1 MKYFEPLI
9 TNFYKENQT
18 DLLTYSIVV
27 LTYLSFQGIAMPNV
41 YGKLFEKFESTKTFP
56 NIFDFKKNFQEG
68 NIGFVLII
76 LIILWLIVLGGDAV
90 KNYYESIL
98 VPEYLAFIREIIYS
112 KTIETYKV
120 DYGEMKT
127 GDYLSR
133 VMELSRNFKDLF
145 QQIIGNFVPD
155 FTIATIMV
163 FYLLYMN
170 KSIGLVILT
179 GYILCIIIQLI
190 AGKKLIDLVSKKE
203 NFFNGELSEN
213 LQDSLDNLMNVYIN
227 NESDNQI
234 QKNTDLEEENKEKM
248 KEIMNI
254 ESKVIHITHFI
265 TLLTYMICLF
275 VLYNLVKTS
284 SISGKQA
291 IVIVL
296 ILGEFLNNF
305 MYALRTFIHQIV
317 YKMGIIQGSK
327 DFMDKIFTEKPNG
340 TKRDIITKG
349 KIQYKDI
356 KYRYDKSKEEFLF
369 NKFNLTIDGGKKYAL
384 IGRAGTGK
392 TTIMKMLIGLH
403 KIEDGAIYIDDININ
418 DVDVDYLRE
427 NINYVNQQ
435 TKLFNEPII
444 DNIMY
449 GNDHITK
456 EQVKEKMK
464 KYDLYEIY
472 SEIASGIE
480 GNAGVQGGNLSL
492 GMQKVTMLMR
502 GIMKPSKIVILD
514 EPLAGLDVNTKS
526 RVINLILN
534 ECKDK
539 TVIIITHDHEI
550 VPYLDDVIDLN
561 QLEK

>member
-18 DLLTYSIVV
+18 DLLTYTIVV

-68 NIGFVLII
+68 NIGFILII

-112 KTIETYKV
+112 KTIETFKV
-120 DYGEMKT
+120 DYSEMKT

-133 VMELSRNFKDLF
+133 VMELARNFKDLF

-163 FYLLYMN
+163 FYLLYIN

-179 GYILCIIIQLI
+179 GYVLCIIIQII

-227 NESDNQI
+227 NESDNQV

-254 ESKVIHITHFI
+254 ESMVIHITHFI

-275 VLYNLVKTS
+275 VLYNLVKNGS
-284 SISGKQA
+284 VSGKQA

-317 YKMGIIQGSK
+317 YKMGIIHGSK
-327 DFMDKIFTEKPNG
+327 DFMDKIFTEKPKG

-356 KYRYDKSKEEFLF
+356 KYRYDKSKEDYLF

-403 KIEDGAIYIDDININ
+403 KIEDGAIFIDDININ

-456 EQVKEKMK
+456 EQVKEKMN

-480 GNAGVQGGNLSL
+480 GSAGVQGGNLSL

>member
-41 YGKLFEKFESTKTFP
+41 YGKLFEKLESTKTFP

-163 FYLLYMN
+163 FYLLYIN

-327 DFMDKIFTEKPNG
+327 DFMEKIFTEKPNG
-340 TKRDIITKG
+340 TKRDMITKG

-403 KIEDGAIYIDDININ
+403 KIEDGAIYIDDVNIN

-502 GIMKPSKIVILD
+502 GIMKSSKIVILD

-534 ECKDK
+534 ECNDK

>member
-112 KTIETYKV
+112 KTVETFKV
-120 DYGEMKT
+120 DYSEMKT

-327 DFMDKIFTEKPNG
+327 DFMEKIFTEKPNG
-340 TKRDIITKG
+340 TKRDMITKG

>member
-1 MKYFEPLI
+1 
-9 TNFYKENQT
+9 
-18 DLLTYSIVV
+18 
-27 LTYLSFQGIAMPNV
+27 
-41 YGKLFEKFESTKTFP
+41 
-56 NIFDFKKNFQEG
+56 
-68 NIGFVLII
+68 
-76 LIILWLIVLGGDAV
+76 
-90 KNYYESIL
+90 
-98 VPEYLAFIREIIYS
+98 
-112 KTIETYKV
+112 
-120 DYGEMKT
+120 
-127 GDYLSR
+127 
-133 VMELSRNFKDLF
+133 
-145 QQIIGNFVPD
+145 
-155 FTIATIMV
+155 
-163 FYLLYMN
+163 
-170 KSIGLVILT
+170 
-179 GYILCIIIQLI
+179 
-190 AGKKLIDLVSKKE
+190 
-203 NFFNGELSEN
+203 
-213 LQDSLDNLMNVYIN
+213 
-227 NESDNQI
+227 
-234 QKNTDLEEENKEKM
+234 
-248 KEIMNI
+248 
-254 ESKVIHITHFI
+254 
-265 TLLTYMICLF
+265 
-275 VLYNLVKTS
+275 
-284 SISGKQA
+284 
-291 IVIVL
+291 
-296 ILGEFLNNF
+296 
-305 MYALRTFIHQIV
+305 
-317 YKMGIIQGSK
+317 MGIIQGSK
-327 DFMDKIFTEKPNG
+327 DFMEKIFTEKPNG
-340 TKRDIITKG
+340 SKRDIITKG

-369 NKFNLTIDGGKKYAL
+369 NEFNLTIDGGKKYAL

-403 KIEDGAIYIDDININ
+403 KIEDGAIYIDDVNIK

-480 GNAGVQGGNLSL
+480 GSAGVQGGNLSL

-561 QLEK
+561 QIEK

>member
-18 DLLTYSIVV
+18 DLLTYAIVV

-56 NIFDFKKNFQEG
+56 NIFDLKKNYQEG

-76 LIILWLIVLGGDAV
+76 LIILWLIVLGGDAI

-163 FYLLYMN
+163 FYLLYIN

-213 LQDSLDNLMNVYIN
+213 LQDSLDNLVNVYIN

-254 ESKVIHITHFI
+254 ESKVVHITHFI

-327 DFMDKIFTEKPNG
+327 DFMEKIFTEKPNG
-340 TKRDIITKG
+340 TKRDMITKG

-369 NKFNLTIDGGKKYAL
+369 TKFNLTIDGGKKYAL

-403 KIEDGAIYIDDININ
+403 KIEDGAIYIDDVNIN

-480 GNAGVQGGNLSL
+480 GSAGVQGGNLSL

-534 ECKDK
+534 ECNDK

>member
-18 DLLTYSIVV
+18 DLLTYTIVV
-27 LTYLSFQGIAMPNV
+27 LTYLSFKGIAMPNV

-56 NIFDFKKNFQEG
+56 NIFDFKKNFQEK
-68 NIGFVLII
+68 NIGFILII

-254 ESKVIHITHFI
+254 ESKVVRITHFI

-275 VLYNLVKTS
+275 VLYNLVKNG

-296 ILGEFLNNF
+296 ILGEFLSNF

-317 YKMGIIQGSK
+317 YKMGIIHGSK
-327 DFMDKIFTEKPNG
+327 DFMDKIFTEKPKG
-340 TKRDIITKG
+340 TKRDTITAG

-403 KIEDGAIYIDDININ
+403 KIEDGAIYIDDVNIN
-418 DVDVDYLRE
+418 DADVDYLRE

-449 GNDHITK
+449 GNDHVTK

-534 ECKDK
+534 ECKNK

>member
-18 DLLTYSIVV
+18 DLLTYAIVV

-76 LIILWLIVLGGDAV
+76 LIILWLIVLGGDAI

-163 FYLLYMN
+163 FYLLYIN

-327 DFMDKIFTEKPNG
+327 DFMEKIFTEKPNG
-340 TKRDIITKG
+340 TKRDMITKG

-369 NKFNLTIDGGKKYAL
+369 TKFNLTIDGGKKYAL

-403 KIEDGAIYIDDININ
+403 KIEDGAIYIDDVNIN

>member
-163 FYLLYMN
+163 FYLLYIN

-254 ESKVIHITHFI
+254 ESMVIHITHFI

-327 DFMDKIFTEKPNG
+327 DFMEKIFTEKPNG

-403 KIEDGAIYIDDININ
+403 KIEDGAIYIDDVNIN

-449 GNDHITK
+449 GNDHVTK

>member
-18 DLLTYSIVV
+18 DLLTYTIVV
-27 LTYLSFQGIAMPNV
+27 LTYLSFKGIAMPNV

-254 ESKVIHITHFI
+254 ESKVVRITHFI

-275 VLYNLVKTS
+275 VLYNLVKNG

-296 ILGEFLNNF
+296 ILGEFLSNF
-305 MYALRTFIHQIV
+305 LYAFRSFIHQIV
-317 YKMGIIQGSK
+317 YKMGIIHGSK
-327 DFMDKIFTEKPNG
+327 DFMDKIFTEKPKG
-340 TKRDIITKG
+340 TKRDTITAG

-403 KIEDGAIYIDDININ
+403 KIEDGAIYIDDVNIN
-418 DVDVDYLRE
+418 DADVDYLRE

-449 GNDHITK
+449 GNDHVTK

-534 ECKDK
+534 ECKNK

>member
-163 FYLLYMN
+163 FYLLYIN

-254 ESKVIHITHFI
+254 ESKVVHITHFI

-327 DFMDKIFTEKPNG
+327 DFMEKIFTEKPNG

-403 KIEDGAIYIDDININ
+403 KIEDGAIYIDDVNIN

-449 GNDHITK
+449 GNDHVTK

>member
-163 FYLLYMN
+163 FYLLYIN

-254 ESKVIHITHFI
+254 ESKVVHITHFI

-403 KIEDGAIYIDDININ
+403 KIEDGAIYIDDVNIN

-449 GNDHITK
+449 GNDHVTK

>member
-27 LTYLSFQGIAMPNV
+27 LIYLSFQGIAMPNV

-56 NIFDFKKNFQEG
+56 NIFDFKKNFQEK
-68 NIGFVLII
+68 NIGFILII

-112 KTIETYKV
+112 KTVETYKV

-179 GYILCIIIQLI
+179 GYILCIIIELI
-190 AGKKLIDLVSKKE
+190 AGRKLINLVSKKE

-254 ESKVIHITHFI
+254 ESKVVHITHFI

-275 VLYNLVKTS
+275 VLYNLVKNG

-296 ILGEFLNNF
+296 ILGEFLSNF

-317 YKMGIIQGSK
+317 YKMGIIHGSK
-327 DFMDKIFTEKPNG
+327 DFMDKIFTEKPKG
-340 TKRDIITKG
+340 TKRDTITAG

-356 KYRYDKSKEEFLF
+356 KYRYDKSKEEYLF

-403 KIEDGAIYIDDININ
+403 KIEDGEILIDNVNIN
-418 DVDVDYLRE
+418 NVDVDYLRE

-449 GNDHITK
+449 GNDHVTK

-534 ECKDK
+534 ECNNK

>member
-18 DLLTYSIVV
+18 DLLTYAIVV

-76 LIILWLIVLGGDAV
+76 LIILWLIVLGGDAI

-163 FYLLYMN
+163 FYLLYIN

-254 ESKVIHITHFI
+254 ESKVVHITHFI

-327 DFMDKIFTEKPNG
+327 DFMEKIFTEKPNG
-340 TKRDIITKG
+340 TKRDMITKG

-369 NKFNLTIDGGKKYAL
+369 TKFNLTIDGGKKYAL

-403 KIEDGAIYIDDININ
+403 KIEDGAIYIDDVNIN

-480 GNAGVQGGNLSL
+480 GSAGVQGGNLSL

>member
-18 DLLTYSIVV
+18 DLLTYTIVV

-56 NIFDFKKNFQEG
+56 NIFDFKKNFQEK
-68 NIGFVLII
+68 NIGFILII

-112 KTIETYKV
+112 KTVETFKV
-120 DYGEMKT
+120 EYSEMKT

-179 GYILCIIIQLI
+179 GYILCIIIELI
-190 AGKKLIDLVSKKE
+190 AGRKLINLVSKKE

-254 ESKVIHITHFI
+254 ESKVVHITHFI

-275 VLYNLVKTS
+275 VLYNLVKNG

-317 YKMGIIQGSK
+317 YKMGIIHGSK
-327 DFMDKIFTEKPNG
+327 DFMDKIFTEKPKG
-340 TKRDIITKG
+340 TKRDTITAG

-356 KYRYDKSKEEFLF
+356 KYRYDKSKEEYLF

-403 KIEDGAIYIDDININ
+403 KIEDGEILIDNVNIN
-418 DVDVDYLRE
+418 NVDVDYLRE

-449 GNDHITK
+449 GNDHVTK

-534 ECKDK
+534 ECENK
-539 TVIIITHDHEI
+539 TLIIITHDHEI

>member
-18 DLLTYSIVV
+18 DLLTYTFVV
-27 LTYLSFQGIAMPNV
+27 LTYLSFQGIAMPNI
-41 YGKLFEKFESTKTFP
+41 YGKLFEKFESTKSFP
-56 NIFDFKKNFQEG
+56 NLFQFKTNYKEG
-68 NIGFVLII
+68 NIGFILIV
-76 LIILWLIVLGGDAV
+76 LIILWLIVLGGDAI

-163 FYLLYMN
+163 FYLLYIN

-179 GYILCIIIQLI
+179 GYILCIIIQLF
-190 AGKKLIDLVSKKE
+190 AGRKLIDLVSKKE

-227 NESDNQI
+227 NESDNQV

-248 KEIMNI
+248 KEIMHI
-254 ESKVIHITHFI
+254 ESMVIHITHLI

-275 VLYNLVKTS
+275 VLYNLVKNK

-296 ILGEFLNNF
+296 ILGEFLSSF

-327 DFMDKIFTEKPNG
+327 EFMDNIFTEKSKG
-340 TKRDIITKG
+340 TKKDIITKG
-349 KIQYKDI
+349 KIQFKDI
-356 KYRYDKSKEEFLF
+356 KYRYDKSKEEYLF
-369 NKFNLTIDGGKKYAL
+369 NHLNLTIEGGKKYAL

-403 KIEDGAIYIDDININ
+403 KIEGGAIFIDDTNIY
-418 DVDVDYLRE
+418 DADVDYLRE

-435 TKLFNEPII
+435 TKLFNESILK
-444 DNIMY
+444 NIMY
-449 GNDHITK
+449 GNDHIT
-456 EQVKEKMK
+456 ENQVKEKMQ

-502 GIMKPSKIVILD
+502 GIMKPSKILILD
-514 EPLAGLDVNTKS
+514 EPLAGLDMSTKS
-526 RVINLILN
+526 KVINLIVN
-534 ECKDK
+534 ESQGK

>member
-1 MKYFEPLI
+1 
-9 TNFYKENQT
+9 
-18 DLLTYSIVV
+18 
-27 LTYLSFQGIAMPNV
+27 
-41 YGKLFEKFESTKTFP
+41 
-56 NIFDFKKNFQEG
+56 
-68 NIGFVLII
+68 
-76 LIILWLIVLGGDAV
+76 
-90 KNYYESIL
+90 
-98 VPEYLAFIREIIYS
+98 
-112 KTIETYKV
+112 
-120 DYGEMKT
+120 
-127 GDYLSR
+127 
-133 VMELSRNFKDLF
+133 
-145 QQIIGNFVPD
+145 
-155 FTIATIMV
+155 
-163 FYLLYMN
+163 
-170 KSIGLVILT
+170 
-179 GYILCIIIQLI
+179 
-190 AGKKLIDLVSKKE
+190 
-203 NFFNGELSEN
+203 
-213 LQDSLDNLMNVYIN
+213 
-227 NESDNQI
+227 
-234 QKNTDLEEENKEKM
+234 
-248 KEIMNI
+248 
-254 ESKVIHITHFI
+254 
-265 TLLTYMICLF
+265 MICLF

-356 KYRYDKSKEEFLF
+356 KYRYDKSKEEYLF

-403 KIEDGAIYIDDININ
+403 KIEDGAIYIDDVNIN

-449 GNDHITK
+449 GNDHVTK

>member
-1 MKYFEPLI
+1 M
-9 TNFYKENQT
+9 
-18 DLLTYSIVV
+18 
-27 LTYLSFQGIAMPNV
+27 
-41 YGKLFEKFESTKTFP
+41 
-56 NIFDFKKNFQEG
+56 
-68 NIGFVLII
+68 
-76 LIILWLIVLGGDAV
+76 GGDAV

-112 KTIETYKV
+112 KTVETFKV
-120 DYGEMKT
+120 EYSEMKT

-179 GYILCIIIQLI
+179 GYILCIIIELI
-190 AGKKLIDLVSKKE
+190 AGRKLINLVSKKE

-254 ESKVIHITHFI
+254 ESKVVHITHFI

-275 VLYNLVKTS
+275 VLYNLVKNG

-317 YKMGIIQGSK
+317 YKMGIIHGSK

-340 TKRDIITKG
+340 TKRDTITAG
-349 KIQYKDI
+349 KIQYKEI
-356 KYRYDKSKEEFLF
+356 KYRYDKSK
-369 NKFNLTIDGGKKYAL
+369 
-384 IGRAGTGK
+384 
-392 TTIMKMLIGLH
+392 
-403 KIEDGAIYIDDININ
+403 
-418 DVDVDYLRE
+418 
-427 NINYVNQQ
+427 
-435 TKLFNEPII
+435 
-444 DNIMY
+444 
-449 GNDHITK
+449 
-456 EQVKEKMK
+456 
-464 KYDLYEIY
+464 
-472 SEIASGIE
+472 
-480 GNAGVQGGNLSL
+480 
-492 GMQKVTMLMR
+492 
-502 GIMKPSKIVILD
+502 
-514 EPLAGLDVNTKS
+514 
-526 RVINLILN
+526 
-534 ECKDK
+534 
-539 TVIIITHDHEI
+539 
-550 VPYLDDVIDLN
+550 
-561 QLEK
+561 

>member
-9 TNFYKENQT
+9 TNFYKENQF

-403 KIEDGAIYIDDININ
+403 KIEDGAIYIDDVNIN

-449 GNDHITK
+449 GNDHVTK

>member
-163 FYLLYMN
+163 FYLLYIN

-254 ESKVIHITHFI
+254 ESMVIHITHFI

-327 DFMDKIFTEKPNG
+327 DFMEKIFTEKPNG

-403 KIEDGAIYIDDININ
+403 KIEDGAIYIDDVNIN

-444 DNIMY
+444 NNIMY

-534 ECKDK
+534 ECNDK

>member
-163 FYLLYMN
+163 FYLLYIN

-254 ESKVIHITHFI
+254 ESKVVHITHFI

-291 IVIVL
+291 IIIVL

-327 DFMDKIFTEKPNG
+327 DFMEKIFTEKPNG
-340 TKRDIITKG
+340 SKRDIITKG

-403 KIEDGAIYIDDININ
+403 KIEDGAIYIDDVNIK

-480 GNAGVQGGNLSL
+480 GSAGVQGGNLSL

-561 QLEK
+561 QIEK

>member
-18 DLLTYSIVV
+18 DLLTYTIVV

-56 NIFDFKKNFQEG
+56 NIFDFKKNFQEK
-68 NIGFVLII
+68 NIGFILII

-112 KTIETYKV
+112 KTVETYKV

-356 KYRYDKSKEEFLF
+356 KYRYDKSKEEYLF

-403 KIEDGAIYIDDININ
+403 KIEDGAIYIDDVNIN

-449 GNDHITK
+449 GNDHVTK

-534 ECKDK
+534 ECKNK

>member
-18 DLLTYSIVV
+18 DLITYTVVV

-56 NIFDFKKNFQEG
+56 NIFDFKKNFQEK
-68 NIGFVLII
+68 NIGFILII

-112 KTIETYKV
+112 KTVETFKV
-120 DYGEMKT
+120 EYSEMKT

-179 GYILCIIIQLI
+179 GYILCIIIELI
-190 AGKKLIDLVSKKE
+190 AGRKLINLVSKKE

-254 ESKVIHITHFI
+254 ESKVVHITHFI

-275 VLYNLVKTS
+275 VLYNLVKNG

-317 YKMGIIQGSK
+317 YKMGIIHGSK

-340 TKRDIITKG
+340 TKRDTITAG

-356 KYRYDKSKEEFLF
+356 KYRYDKSKEEYLF

-403 KIEDGAIYIDDININ
+403 KIEDGEILIDNVNIN

-449 GNDHITK
+449 GNDHVTK

-534 ECKDK
+534 ECENK
-539 TVIIITHDHEI
+539 TLIIITHDHEI

>member
-18 DLLTYSIVV
+18 DLLTYTIVV

-41 YGKLFEKFESTKTFP
+41 YGKLFVKFESTKTFP
-56 NIFDFKKNFQEG
+56 NIFDFKKNFQEK
-68 NIGFVLII
+68 NIGFILII

-112 KTIETYKV
+112 KTVETFKV
-120 DYGEMKT
+120 EYSEMKT

-179 GYILCIIIQLI
+179 GYILCIIIELI
-190 AGKKLIDLVSKKE
+190 AGRKLINLVSKKE

-254 ESKVIHITHFI
+254 ESKVVHITHFI

-275 VLYNLVKTS
+275 VLYNLVKNG
-284 SISGKQA
+284 SITGKQA

-317 YKMGIIQGSK
+317 YKMGIIHGSK
-327 DFMDKIFTEKPNG
+327 DFMDKIFTEKPKG
-340 TKRDIITKG
+340 TKRDTVTVG

-356 KYRYDKSKEEFLF
+356 KYRYDKSKEEYLF

-403 KIEDGAIYIDDININ
+403 KIEDGEILIDNVNIN

-449 GNDHITK
+449 GNEHVTK

-534 ECKDK
+534 ECENK
-539 TVIIITHDHEI
+539 TLIIITHDHEI